1 MLIARLLANKGLQVT
16 VVEPKALITS
26 NQSGEELACTD
37 PRVYALSPTS
47 TQLLQSAGLWSD
59 GLAADICPYH
69 SMQVWDGNGVERI
82 QLHAEDAGFTQL
94 GHIVQHNIL
103 MKALQA
109 NLDQQAI
116 AVLPSKLASL
126 APKEGHI
133 EVELASGKTIKAS
146 LVIGA
151 DGVQS
156 PTRTLSKLS
165 IHKLFADQ
173 TATVAAVDL
182 ASAHECIARQVFTSE
197 GCIGILPVGLT
208 ESGRV
213 VIIWSAPNSLAA
225 KISNTNDDQFTSL
238 LARALEIQPTQINK
252 LWPRQQFPL
261 PRYFARQWSTSSVV
275 LVGDAAHSI
284 HPLTGL
290 GLNLGFEDV
299 ALLAELICQAGPHT
313 NGTLISSRRLNRYQW
328 QRMPRIYSMMAFA
341 ESINYCFLQQ
351 SLGFTVL
358 RNRLLRLADRS
369 ESFKSLAVQIASGTL
384 PNPLKRNTS

>member
-1 MLIARLLANKGLQVT
+1 MLIARLLTNKGLQVT
-16 VVEPKALITS
+16 VVEPKTCVTN
-26 NQSGEELACTD
+26 NQRGEELACTD

-59 GLAADICPYH
+59 SFAADICPYH
-69 SMQVWDGNGVERI
+69 SMQVWDSNGIEKI
-82 QLHAEDAGFTQL
+82 QLHGENAGLTQL

-103 MKALQA
+103 MKVLHA

-116 AVLPSKLASL
+116 EVLPAKLTSL
-126 APKEGHI
+126 TPKEGHT
-133 EVELASGKTIKAS
+133 EVELTSGQTIKVS

-156 PTRTLSKLS
+156 TTRTLSKLS

-173 TATVAAVDL
+173 TATVATVDL
-182 ASAHECIARQVFTSE
+182 ASAHEYIARQVFTSE

-208 ESGRV
+208 EPGRV
-213 VIIWSAPNSLAA
+213 VIIWSAPDSLAA
-225 KISNTNDDQFTSL
+225 KLSSANDDQFTTM
-238 LARALEIQPTQINK
+238 LAQALEIQPTQINK

-261 PRYFARQWSTSSVV
+261 MRYYARQWSTSSVV

-290 GLNLGFEDV
+290 GLNLGFEDA
-299 ALLAELICQAGPHT
+299 ALLAELICQASQH
-313 NGTLISSRRLNRYQW
+313 NSALISPSLLKRYHW
-328 QRMPRIYSMMAFA
+328 QRMPRVYSMMAFA

-351 SLGFTVL
+351 NLGFTVL

-384 PNPLKRNTS
+384 PNLFKRNAP